1 MTQFDFPSQID
12 LQQKVSTWAHDLRS
26 PFNHVLGF
34 SKLVLNGQSGPVTEE
49 QKKDLTIVYHSALR
63 ALSLVNNL
71 IEIARLQRGEKQP
84 LRAPVDL
91 SDFLDGI
98 IAQWRKNNPAVEM
111 PIAVFISEP
120 LPPVALDKGQ
130 MSWILGGF
138 FSYLVA
144 YAAGTGHLTVQV
156 SREAGWL
163 LFDLR
168 LTSITKMGHDH
179 VMQEMFS
186 LICRAYVELQGG
198 EIRLGEAEE
207 EQARIQFTIPAA
219 AS

>member
-1 MTQFDFPSQID
+1 MPQFDFPTQVD
-12 LQQKVSTWAHDLRS
+12 LQQKVSAWAHDLRS

-34 SKLVLNGQSGPVTEE
+34 SKLVLNGQSGPVTDE

-91 SDFLDGI
+91 SDLLDGI

-130 MSWILGGF
+130 MGWILGGF
-138 FSYLVA
+138 FSYLAA
-144 YAAGTGHLTVQV
+144 YAAGTGYLTVQV
-156 SREAGWL
+156 SKEPGWL
-163 LFDLR
+163 LFDLH

-179 VMQEMFS
+179 VMQEMFG
-186 LICRAYVELQGG
+186 LICRTYVELQGG
-198 EIRLGEAEE
+198 EIRLGKADD
-207 EQARIQFTIPAA
+207 EQARIQFTIPATT
-219 AS
+219 S